1 MKVLLIPFMA
11 LPTYVLARLGDT
23 EADLI
28 ERYGQPIHR
37 VEAID
42 GLPGREVKDV

>member
-1 MKVLLIPFMA
+1 MKVLLIPFVA

-28 ERYGQPIHR
+28 ERYGHLSTGWKQ
-37 VEAID
+37 
-42 GLPGREVKDV
+42 